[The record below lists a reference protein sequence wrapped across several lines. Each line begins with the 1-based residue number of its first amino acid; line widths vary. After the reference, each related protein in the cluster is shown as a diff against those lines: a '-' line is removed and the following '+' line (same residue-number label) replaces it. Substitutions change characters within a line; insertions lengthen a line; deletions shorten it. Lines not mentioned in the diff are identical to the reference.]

1 MIEKEIK
8 YKDRNKSKKILKILL
23 PILII
28 GACLFG
34 RYYTKGY
41 IFNESKSNETVKLKY
56 TDTDTKVNA
65 NTKSGTYI
73 TDVSDVVEEV
83 MPSIVAITSKTLVSS
98 GRFGPSYWSENR
110 YAEGAGSGIIIS
122 NTSDELLILTN
133 NHVIEN
139 ASELVVQ
146 FIDEKTTEATVKGT
160 NAAKDVAIISVKLSD
175 LSDDTK
181 NNIKVATLGDSK
193 KLKVGNGVI
202 AIGNALGYGQS
213 VTTGIISA
221 LDREVTIDNNTNKM
235 IQIDA
240 AINGGN
246 SGGALLNSNGEVVGI
261 NSAKYSSSSS
271 DEASVEGMGFA
282 IPITDIK
289 DLINDLVNQKTTE
302 NKNTSD
308 NITLGITG
316 YIVNVANEKGFYI
329 ASIEK
334 NSLASKNNLQT
345 SSVIMKIDDKN
356 VESVETISNILKSKS
371 KGDKIKLTILN
382 ISNRGYEQQE
392 ITINL

>member
-1 MIEKEIK
+1 MIEKEIN
-8 YKDRNKSKKILKILL
+8 YKDKNKRKKILKILL

-34 RYYTKGY
+34 RYYAKGY
-41 IFNESKSNETVKLKY
+41 IFNESKSNEAVKLKY

-65 NTKSGTYI
+65 TTKSGTYI

-98 GRFGPSYWSENR
+98 GRFGPNYWSENR

-146 FIDEKTTEATVKGT
+146 FIDEKTTEATIKGT
-160 NAAKDVAIISVKLSD
+160 NAEKDVAIISVKLSD

-246 SGGALLNSNGEVVGI
+246 SGGALLNSSGEVVGI

-302 NKNTSD
+302 NNSD

-345 SSVIMKIDDKN
+345 SSVIMKIDDKS
-356 VESVETISNILKSKS
+356 VESVETISNVLKSKS

-382 ISNRGYEQQE
+382 ISNKGYEQQE

>member
-8 YKDRNKSKKILKILL
+8 YKDKDKRKKILKILL

-28 GACLFG
+28 SACLFG

-56 TDTDTKVNA
+56 TDTNTKVNA
-65 NTKSGTYI
+65 DTKSGTYI

-122 NTSDELLILTN
+122 NTSDELLMLTN

-139 ASELVVQ
+139 AKELIVQ
-146 FIDEKTTEATVKGT
+146 FINGKTAEATIKGT
-160 NAAKDVAIISVKLSD
+160 NVEKDVAVISVKLSD
-175 LSDDTK
+175 LDDDTK

-289 DLINDLVNQKTTE
+289 DLINDLANQKTTAS
-302 NKNTSD
+302 NSD

-345 SSVIMKIDDKN
+345 SSVIMKIDDKS
-356 VESVETISNILKSKS
+356 VESVETISNVLKSKS

-382 ISNRGYEQQE
+382 ISNKGYKQQE

>member
-1 MIEKEIK
+1 MIEKEIN
-8 YKDRNKSKKILKILL
+8 YKDKNKRKKVLKILL

-34 RYYTKGY
+34 RYYAKGY
-41 IFNESKSNETVKLKY
+41 IFNESKSNEAVKLKY

-65 NTKSGTYI
+65 TTKSGTYI

-98 GRFGPSYWSENR
+98 GRFGPNYWSENR

-146 FIDEKTTEATVKGT
+146 FIDEKTTEATIKGT
-160 NAAKDVAIISVKLSD
+160 NASKDVAIISVKLSD

-246 SGGALLNSNGEVVGI
+246 SGGALLNSSGEVVGI

-289 DLINDLVNQKTTE
+289 DLINDLANQKTTE
-302 NKNTSD
+302 NNSD

-334 NSLASKNNLQT
+334 NSLARKNNLQT
-345 SSVIMKIDDKN
+345 SSVIMKIDDKS
-356 VESVETISNILKSKS
+356 VESVETISNVLKSKS

-382 ISNRGYEQQE
+382 ISNKGYEQQE

>member
-1 MIEKEIK
+1 MIEKNINYRDK
-8 YKDRNKSKKILKILL
+8 NKRKKILMILL
-23 PILII
+23 PILIVA
-28 GACLFG
+28 ACLFG

-41 IFNESKSNETVKLKY
+41 IFNEPKNNETVKLRY
-56 TDTDTKVNA
+56 TNTDTKVN
-65 NTKSGTYI
+65 TDSKSGTYI

-146 FIDEKTTEATVKGT
+146 FIDEKTAEATVKGT
-160 NAAKDVAIISVKLSD
+160 NVSKDVAVISVKLSD
-175 LSDDTK
+175 LNDDTK

-246 SGGALLNSNGEVVGI
+246 SGGALLNSSGEVVGI
-261 NSAKYSSSSS
+261 NSAKYSSSTSE
-271 DEASVEGMGFA
+271 EASIEGMGFA

-302 NKNTSD
+302 NSNDK
-308 NITLGITG
+308 ITLGITG

-345 SSVIMKIDDKN
+345 SSVIMKIDNKN
-356 VESVETISNILKSKS
+356 VDSVETISNVLKTKS

-382 ISNRGYEQQE
+382 ISNKGYEQQE
-392 ITINL
+392 ITLEL

>member
-1 MIEKEIK
+1 MIEKEIN
-8 YKDRNKSKKILKILL
+8 YKDKNKRKKILKILL

-65 NTKSGTYI
+65 TTKSGTYI

-160 NAAKDVAIISVKLSD
+160 NASKDVAIISVKLSD

-246 SGGALLNSNGEVVGI
+246 SGGALLNSSGEVVGI

-302 NKNTSD
+302 NNSD

-345 SSVIMKIDDKN
+345 SSVIMKIDDKS
-356 VESVETISNILKSKS
+356 VESVETISNVLKSKS

>member
-98 GRFGPSYWSENR
+98 GRFGQSYWSENR